1 MKKRMAAL
9 LFAGI
14 MAASLAGCSSKPA
27 ETTAAA
33 NEAATEAAA
42 ETKAEETAAE
52 EKAAE
57 TVKEAAKPDNFPKK
71 NIKIIVPYD
80 AGGGVDI
87 TTRILAEAAGKDY
100 FDGKSLIVE
109 NMAGGGA
116 VIGHTAVANADPDG
130 YTLLAYTSAVVNN
143 PLLKDVTY
151 TLDSFKTLG
160 MVCFDP
166 EILVVPPTAE
176 YKTYEEFIEY
186 AKTHTVKVATPGHS
200 TAHHIAAIQ
209 FAKDLGLNF
218 EYLHND
224 SASVQMQQLMGGHCD
239 AAFMGTGETV
249 SQIKDGTIIG
259 LAMGGEERNADIPD
273 VPTFTEKGEDLVA
286 GAFRGYACPAGVP
299 DDVYNYL
306 VSEFDKIITS
316 DKFID
321 AMKEASIPYAYKN
334 AADFQAYANQCSK
347 DLEALVPEL
356 KGN

>member
-27 ETTAAA
+27 ETTAAT
-33 NEAATEAAA
+33 EAATEAAA

-176 YKTYEEFIEY
+176 YKTYDEFVEY

-209 FAKDLGLNF
+209 FAKDLGLKF

-239 AAFMGTGETV
+239 AAFMAVGETV

>member
-1 MKKRMAAL
+1 
-9 LFAGI
+9 
-14 MAASLAGCSSKPA
+14 
-27 ETTAAA
+27 
-33 NEAATEAAA
+33 
-42 ETKAEETAAE
+42 
-52 EKAAE
+52 
-57 TVKEAAKPDNFPKK
+57 
-71 NIKIIVPYD
+71 
-80 AGGGVDI
+80 
-87 TTRILAEAAGKDY
+87 
-100 FDGKSLIVE
+100 
-109 NMAGGGA
+109 MAGGGA

-176 YKTYEEFIEY
+176 YKTYDEFVEY

>member
-33 NEAATEAAA
+33 TEAATEAAA

-80 AGGGVDI
+80 
-87 TTRILAEAAGKDY
+87 
-100 FDGKSLIVE
+100 
-109 NMAGGGA
+109 AGGGA

-176 YKTYEEFIEY
+176 YKTYDEFIEY

-239 AAFMGTGETV
+239 AAFMAVGETV
-249 SQIKDGTIIG
+249 SQIKDGTVIG

-273 VPTFTEKGEDLVA
+273 VPTFKEMGEDLVS

-299 DDVYNYL
+299 DDVYDYL

>member
-33 NEAATEAAA
+33 TEAATEAAA

-176 YKTYEEFIEY
+176 YKTYDEFVEY

-200 TAHHIAAIQ
+200 TAHH
-209 FAKDLGLNF
+209 
-218 EYLHND
+218 
-224 SASVQMQQLMGGHCD
+224 
-239 AAFMGTGETV
+239 
-249 SQIKDGTIIG
+249 
-259 LAMGGEERNADIPD
+259 NADIPD